1 MNMINNGEDWGQSL
15 SSNEEARVVSFL
27 S

>member
-1 MNMINNGEDWGQSL
+1 MNMINNGEDWDQSL